1 MMEQRMV
8 GRLDFELGLVLLA
21 VAFRVALRGEEESKR
36 CECYQNTTQQVNLNT
51 EEERYLPDSMVTTK
65 GRQLESLSQE
75 SLKSLMELKLD
86 LR

>member
-8 GRLDFELGLVLLA
+8 GRLDFELGLFLLA
-21 VAFRVALRGEEESKR
+21 VAFRVALRGEESKR
-36 CECYQNTTQQVNLNT
+36 CECYQNTAQKVNLDT

-65 GRQLESLSQE
+65 GRRLESLSQE